1 LSSNKPIIALDAD
14 GVLLDYHQAY
24 QAVWALAFGEPPAV
38 KDPLAYWPQDRFD
51 VSRLV
56 GEELEF
62 FRGHFDEIFWAT
74 IPAIHGSVEACNALD
89 EAGYELICVSA
100 FDNKYLAAREENLRN
115 CGFPIGRV
123 IATES
128 GDNIVS
134 PKSMALK
141 EIQPVAFIDDY
152 LPYLRGIP
160 ASVHSALIMR
170 DPNGSPNVGKELELA
185 HSMHADLQDFSTWW
199 LSTMHTL

>member
-1 LSSNKPIIALDAD
+1 M
-14 GVLLDYHQAY
+14 
-24 QAVWALAFGEPPAV
+24 AFGEPPAV